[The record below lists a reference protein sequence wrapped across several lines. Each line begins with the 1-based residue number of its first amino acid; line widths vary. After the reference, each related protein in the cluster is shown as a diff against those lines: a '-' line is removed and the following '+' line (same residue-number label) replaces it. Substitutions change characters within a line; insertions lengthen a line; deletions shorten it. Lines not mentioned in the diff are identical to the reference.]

1 MKPRRVRA
9 HLLKG
14 RWALAL
20 SDAGRA
26 KRHHL
31 RRGLRY
37 ALRIFFGTVVLWE
50 ISAALGDAAPVWATV
65 SLVMCSE
72 IDTEASFLRSMRRFG
87 HMAVGCAI
95 ALAALRAARINLWEF
110 GVTVA
115 VASLAAFFIPEIG
128 GNWRAAGA
136 ATAIVAGARFDTFTQ
151 SAALHEALVR
161 SAEVLG
167 GCLVALLVAWAA
179 NQIWRAAEEIKET
192 TAP

>member
-1 MKPRRVRA
+1 M
-9 HLLKG
+9 
-14 RWALAL
+14 AL
-20 SDAGRA
+20 SDSERA
-26 KRHHL
+26 IRQHL

-37 ALRIFFGTVVLWE
+37 ALRIFVGVVVLWE

-87 HMAVGCAI
+87 HMTIGCAI
-95 ALAALRAARINLWEF
+95 ALAVLRTVRINLWGF
-110 GVTVA
+110 AVVVA
-115 VASLAAFFIPEIG
+115 IASLAALFVPEIG

-136 ATAIVAGARFDTFTQ
+136 GTAIVAGARFDTFTQ
-151 SAALHEALVR
+151 SAALREALIR

-167 GCLVALLVAWAA
+167 GCLVALVIAWLA
-179 NQIWRAAEEIKET
+179 NRIVRAAEEIKEN

>member
-1 MKPRRVRA
+1 MV
-9 HLLKG
+9 
-14 RWALAL
+14 L
-20 SDAGRA
+20 SDADSA

-37 ALRIFFGTVVLWE
+37 ALRIFFGIVLLWE
-50 ISAALGDAAPVWATV
+50 FSTTLGDAAPIWATV

-87 HMAVGCAI
+87 HMAIGCAI
-95 ALAALRAARINLWEF
+95 ALGALRAARINLWEF
-110 GVTVA
+110 AVTVA
-115 VASLAAFFIPEIG
+115 VASLAGFFFPEIG

-136 ATAIVAGARFDTFTQ
+136 GTAIVAGSRFDTFTQ
-151 SAALHEALVR
+151 HAAMDQALQR

-167 GCLVALLVAWAA
+167 GCLIALLVAWAA
-179 NQIWRAAEEIKET
+179 NQLWHAGKEIKEN